1 MNAHVGEPGPEPQP
15 DPHRRKLDH
24 RRPPRTPPTAR
35 LQRHREDQAFLPAD
49 LEILETPP
57 SPVRLALILLVC
69 AFVSVALAWSW
80 LGRIEIIATAE
91 GKIQPTGRVKVV
103 QPLEIGKVAEINVR
117 NGQSVKAGEA
127 LVVLD
132 HGDAG
137 ADEFAAKAALASSRA
152 EAIRRRA
159 ALAAARDGVVSDVP
173 RIEWGPEIPEAD
185 RLREERVL
193 KSDLAQLASSIASLD
208 AQAAQ
213 KRVERDRLDET
224 MLSEQELLKTLKE
237 RVDMRAAIV
246 ASGGGSRSGVIDSL
260 ETLQTQ
266 QTQLSMQKSQRDIA
280 TSNLE
285 VLARERT
292 KTITSFIEDND
303 QKLAEAERAAED
315 LTEKFAKARLKL
327 ERMTL
332 RSPIDGTVLGLNV
345 TTIGQVLSVG
355 EETMRIVPDDATL
368 EVEGYLSNKDIGF
381 VRMGQTA
388 ALKVD
393 SFPFTRYGTVPAQV
407 TSVGHDAIPEPEAQ
421 QREANGAQPQKSS
434 LFASAERTQN
444 LVFPITLK
452 LNTEVINIDGKP
464 IPLRPGMSVKIEIAT
479 GSRRILDYFLSP
491 LVEVASEAIKER

>member
-1 MNAHVGEPGPEPQP
+1 
-15 DPHRRKLDH
+15 
-24 RRPPRTPPTAR
+24 
-35 LQRHREDQAFLPAD
+35 
-49 LEILETPP
+49 
-57 SPVRLALILLVC
+57 
-69 AFVSVALAWSW
+69 
-80 LGRIEIIATAE
+80 
-91 GKIQPTGRVKVV
+91 
-103 QPLEIGKVAEINVR
+103 
-117 NGQSVKAGEA
+117 
-127 LVVLD
+127 
-132 HGDAG
+132 
-137 ADEFAAKAALASSRA
+137 
-152 EAIRRRA
+152 
-159 ALAAARDGVVSDVP
+159 
-173 RIEWGPEIPEAD
+173 
-185 RLREERVL
+185 
-193 KSDLAQLASSIASLD
+193 
-208 AQAAQ
+208 
-213 KRVERDRLDET
+213 
-224 MLSEQELLKTLKE
+224 
-237 RVDMRAAIV
+237 
-246 ASGGGSRSGVIDSL
+246 
-260 ETLQTQ
+260 
-266 QTQLSMQKSQRDIA
+266 
-280 TSNLE
+280 
-285 VLARERT
+285 
-292 KTITSFIEDND
+292 
-303 QKLAEAERAAED
+303 
-315 LTEKFAKARLKL
+315 
-327 ERMTL
+327 MTL